1 MTMGAPEQ
9 MLDGKVAIV
18 TGGNRGIGRAIA
30 LALAERG
37 VKLALVARTEASLN
51 AVKAEIEALGGE
63 AEAFVTDLAREADIT
78 ALVRGTVERFGK
90 LDILVNNAGLVKRVK
105 LADMATAD
113 WDEIMTVNARGPF
126 LLCREAIPH
135 LKRHDV
141 SWIVNI
147 ATALALKGYV
157 DEGAYT
163 ASKHALLGM
172 SKVLAQEV
180 QADGIRVHMIYPGGV
195 NTDMRRIPDGA
206 ILIQPEAIADAV
218 VYLLTLR
225 GNCVVDDLHVRR
237 LSQVPF
243 H

>member
-1 MTMGAPEQ
+1 MGSPER

-18 TGGNRGIGRAIA
+18 TGASRGIGRAIA

-37 VKLALVARTEASLN
+37 VKLALVARTEGSLN
-51 AVKAEIEALGGE
+51 AVKAEIKAAGGE
-63 AEAFVTDLAREADIT
+63 AEGFVADLAREAEIAT
-78 ALVRGTVERFGK
+78 LVQDTVKRFGK
-90 LDILVNNAGLVKRVK
+90 LDIVVNNAGLVKRVK
-105 LADMATAD
+105 LAEMETAD
-113 WDEIMTVNARGPF
+113 WDEVMAVNARGPF

-135 LKRHDV
+135 LKRRDV

-147 ATALALKGYV
+147 ASALALKGYV

-180 QADGIRVHMIYPGGV
+180 QADGIRVHVIYPGGV

-206 ILIQPEAIADAV
+206 LLIQPEAIADAV

-225 GNCVVDDLHVRR
+225 GNCIVDDLHVRR
-237 LSQVPF
+237 RGQVPF
-243 H
+243 Q